1 MGAYQ
6 QRGFGMVEVLVATVL
21 LSIGLLGLASLQ
33 TYSIQRSTSS
43 AQRVAAVELG
53 YDLLDRMRANRAQAI
68 AGRYDV
74 QIGTTPTAS
83 DLATADVLQWK
94 ARLAEALPDGDG
106 SVLVEN
112 QIATITVTW
121 TDTARVD
128 TGGGS
133 GGAFN
138 LRTQL

>member
-1 MGAYQ
+1 
-6 QRGFGMVEVLVATVL
+6 MVEVLVATVL

-33 TYSIQRSTSS
+33 TFSLQRSNSS

-68 AGRYDV
+68 AGRYNIP
-74 QIGTTPTAS
+74 IGTTPTAA
-83 DLATADVLQWK
+83 DLATTDVSQWK
-94 ARLAEALPDGDG
+94 ARLADALPGGDG
-106 SVLVEN
+106 SVLVED
-112 QIATITVTW
+112 QIATITITW

-128 TGGGS
+128 VGAGS
-133 GGAFN
+133 AGAFN